1 MRDGARAWNDD
12 GFFRNDQG
20 LGIAGCIDRLANE
33 IVNRDGA
40 IENRARAENGAALHD
55 GSLINAGIPTEQDF
69 VLDNHRQR
77 SDRLEN
83 ATNLRGCRDVAV
95 AADLGAT
102 SNQSMR
108 IDHRA
113 FTNVSTDV
121 YE

>member
-12 GFFRNDQG
+12 GFFRNDQR
-20 LGIAGCIDRLANE
+20 LGIAGCIDRVTNE

-77 SDRLEN
+77 SDGFED
-83 ATNLRGCRDVAV
+83 ATNLRRGGNVAV
-95 AADLGAT
+95 AADLAAT
-102 SNQSMR
+102 PNQSMP
-108 IDHRA
+108 IDHR
-113 FTNVSTDV
+113 
-121 YE
+121 